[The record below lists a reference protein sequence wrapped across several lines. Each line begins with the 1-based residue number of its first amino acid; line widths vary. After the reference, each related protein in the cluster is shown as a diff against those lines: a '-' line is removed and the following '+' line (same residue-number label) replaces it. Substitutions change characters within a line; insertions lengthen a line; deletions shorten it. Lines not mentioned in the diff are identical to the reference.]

1 MAKKLYE
8 ESNIQAIADSIR
20 AKNGTTTT
28 YKTSEMAAAIDG
40 ITTGGEDTLAMRLNN
55 TLTSYTYDEYLYQL
69 PNWAFYKCTSLT
81 SVSMST
87 LNEITRY
94 VFSGCTGLQEIN
106 FPAVRSIGAYAF
118 QGCTSLTEVYLPG
131 SGLSLATSV
140 FDGCSNLTK
149 ITLTNASSITDCMG
163 ASALETLILSSDTLV
178 TTNIGTKNFFDS
190 SSPIYNGTGY
200 IYVPSSLIEEYKA
213 HWAWSTWVDQFR
225 AIEDYPDITGG

>member
-40 ITTGGEDTLAMRLNN
+40 ITTGGEDTLGMRLNN
-55 TLTSYTYDEYLYQL
+55 TLTSYTYDKYLYQL
-69 PNWAFYKCTSLT
+69 PNWAFYNCTSLT
-81 SVSMST
+81 SVSMSA
-87 LNEITRY
+87 LDEIAPY
-94 VFSGCTGLQEIN
+94 GFSGCTGLQEIN
-106 FPAVRSIGAYAF
+106 FPAVRAIKAYAF
-118 QGCTSLTEVYLPG
+118 QNCTSLTEVYLPG

-149 ITLTNASSITDCMG
+149 ITLTNASSITDCKG

-178 TTNIGTKNFFDS
+178 TTTTGTTSFFHS
-190 SSPIYNGTGY
+190 SSPLYNGTGY
-200 IYVPSSLIEEYKA
+200 IYVPSALIDSYKT
-213 HWAWSTWVDQFR
+213 HYAWSVWADQFR